1 VVILRN
7 NYNLCDRKDCEHNRS
22 DHPDNG
28 RCQNCSCVGFFVNN
42 VYRDPIADHYA
53 EKLSII
59 HSSYDTDLD
68 ACKYILE
75 NFSTMSNRF
84 FQEKQK
90 YMDKNAQELHK
101 KDPELYD
108 RVNKRIINYN
118 KFGDEGMKDIPLD
131 ELRIFNI
138 IVHDGANHQ
147 GSTIIILEMLLS
159 FLVNRF
165 RNFIKELLI
174 LVYTIEIKFKN
185 KHKSLT
191 IDQIEHESYVI
202 SENDIGDLTKI
213 IRKKWGVDLKKQ
225 KNYYVFREFFFRR
238 DTYIHNKGYPNV
250 KYRKGTSSSIS
261 NNKKLTITS
270 SYISQFIKISHSFS
284 EILFEYFMEKE
295 CSLVNINKKSN
306 SIYIDLRKDG
316 GTITPC

>member
-1 VVILRN
+1 MSIN
-7 NYNLCDRKDCEHNRS
+7 NDFCDREDCKHNRAF
-22 DHPDNG
+22 HPDNG
-28 RCQNCSCVGFFVNN
+28 KCQYCKCVGFFHDGIRN
-42 VYRDPIADHYA
+42 DPIAAYYA

-68 ACKYILE
+68 VCKYILE
-75 NFSTMSNRF
+75 NFSTMSNRL

-90 YMDKNAQELHK
+90 DMDKYRRELHK
-101 KDPELYD
+101 KDPELSN
-108 RVNKRIINYN
+108 RVNKRIINFN

-131 ELRIFNI
+131 ELHIFNI

-147 GSTIIILEMLLS
+147 GSIILILEMLLS

-191 IDQIEHESYVI
+191 IDQIEHESYDI
-202 SENDIGDLTKI
+202 SENDIGDLTKK

-238 DTYIHNKGYPNV
+238 DMYIHNNGYPND
-250 KYRKGTSSSIS
+250 KYRKGISSSIS

-270 SYISQFIKISHSFS
+270 RYISQFIEISNCFS
-284 EILFEYFMEKE
+284 EILFEHFMEKE
-295 CSLVNINKKSN
+295 CNLVNINKKSN
-306 SIYIDLRKDG
+306 SIYVDLRKNG
-316 GTITPC
+316 GTIITSDK